1 MRFPNNIEK
10 QNIQNIIKICTSLLN
25 HETSSDQ
32 FSFSY
37 VEEFCWK
44 ETKILMLFMLM
55 APIPHPLSAT
65 TAGCVRLPHLSRR
78 LSSLCVA

>member
-1 MRFPNNIEK
+1 MYFLTDK
-10 QNIQNIIKICTSLLN
+10 N

-37 VEEFCWK
+37 VEGFCWK
-44 ETKILMLFMLM
+44 ETKVFMLFMLM

-65 TAGCVRLPHLSRR
+65 TAGVSAFLISLVGFLLS
-78 LSSLCVA
+78 V